1 MVFPLLCTDSIIQ
14 IFICVDTTR
23 SKLTIIPDLHQSA
36 FQTSTSVVHSLH
48 SHDRYLEPLALHSIS
63 CVLASEA
70 FVKGKKGTVSKHMG
84 HFLNVA

>member
-14 IFICVDTTR
+14 IFLCVDTTR
-23 SKLTIIPDLHQSA
+23 SKLTDLHQSA

-48 SHDRYLEPLALHSIS
+48 SHDCYLEPLALHSIS

-70 FVKGKKGTVSKHMG
+70 FVKGTVSKHMG